1 MKTEKNILIAFLLN
15 LFFSIIEIIGGIF
28 TNSISI
34 LSDAVHDLFD
44 SLSIGLSYLLEKK
57 SKKKSDYLYTYGYKR
72 YSVLGAFITSFLL
85 FISSFLIIYHSVLR
99 IFNPVEINYNGMILI
114 AILGVIINSLAAY
127 FTKEGDSL
135 NQRAVNLHMFEDVLG
150 WLIVLIGSFIIKLTK
165 ILWIDSV
172 ISIIVSIIIILRI
185 ISHLNE
191 VLNLFLLK
199 TPVDI
204 DIKEIKKHIMS
215 IDGVKDV
222 HHLHVWSLDG
232 INNFATLHV
241 VTNGNIKDKIRSEMK
256 KFEINNVTMEVE
268 NEEEVCSC
276 KHCVIKEDKHTHHH
290 HH

>member
-34 LSDAVHDLFD
+34 LSDAVHDLLD
-44 SLSIGLSYLLEKK
+44 SFSIGLSYFLEKK
-57 SKKKSDYLYTYGYKR
+57 SKKKIDYLYTYGYKR

-85 FISSFLIIYHSVLR
+85 FISSLLIIYHSILR
-99 IFNPVEINYNGMILI
+99 IFNPVEINYNGMMII
-114 AILGVIINSLAAY
+114 AIFGVIINSLAAY
-127 FTKEGDSL
+127 FTKNGDSL
-135 NQRAVNLHMFEDVLG
+135 NQRAMNLHMFEDVLG
-150 WLIVLIGSFIIKLTK
+150 WLIVLVGSLLIKLTK

-172 ISIIVSIIIILRI
+172 ISIIVSTIIVLRTI
-185 ISHLNE
+185 NYLNT

-199 TPVDI
+199 TPVDV

-215 IDGVKDV
+215 IAEVKDI
-222 HHLHVWSLDG
+222 HHLHIWSLDG

-256 KFEINNVTMEVE
+256 EFGINNVTIEVE
-268 NEEEVCSC
+268 NEDEVCSY
-276 KHCVIKEDKHTHHH
+276 KHCIIKDTKHTHHH
-290 HH
+290 H

>member
-1 MKTEKNILIAFLLN
+1 MKTEKNILIAFSLN
-15 LFFSIIEIIGGIF
+15 LFFSIIEIIGGIL

-44 SLSIGLSYLLEKK
+44 SFSILLSYILEKK
-57 SKKKSDYLYTYGYKR
+57 SKKKCNSLYTYGYKR

-85 FISSFLIIYHSVLR
+85 FISSLLIIYHSILR
-99 IFNPVEINYNGMILI
+99 IFNPIIVNYNGMIII
-114 AILGVIINSLAAY
+114 AIFGVIINSLAVY
-127 FTKEGDSL
+127 FTKDGDSL

-165 ILWIDSV
+165 LLWLDSV
-172 ISIIVSIIIILRI
+172 LSIIISIIIILRI
-185 ISHLNE
+185 INHLNE

-199 TPVDI
+199 TPSDI

-241 VTNGNIKDKIRSEMK
+241 VTSCNVKDKIRSEMK
-256 KFEINNVTMEVE
+256 EFEINNVTIEVE
-268 NEEEVCSC
+268 NIDEVCLC
-276 KHCVIKEDKHTHHH
+276 KHCVINEDKHTHHH
-290 HH
+290 H